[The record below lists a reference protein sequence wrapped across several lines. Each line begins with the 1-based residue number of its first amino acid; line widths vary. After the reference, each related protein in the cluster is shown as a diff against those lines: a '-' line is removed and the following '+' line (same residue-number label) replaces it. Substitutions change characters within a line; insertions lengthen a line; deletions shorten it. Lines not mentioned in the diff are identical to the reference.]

1 MALSSAFEKRAL
13 ARVSTLDGG
22 RADSLRELAFERFEA
37 MPLPSPET
45 EEWRYTDVSDL
56 LLDAFSLEGQ
66 QPEADTLDQ
75 VAPEV
80 QEALGEVGDRAGL
93 VIQHDSSVVLTHLEP
108 ALEAAGVRF

>member
-56 LLDAFSLEGQ
+56 LLDAFSLEGSS
-66 QPEADTLDQ
+66 PRRTRSTRSPRKCKKPSARWAT
-75 VAPEV
+75 AP
-80 QEALGEVGDRAGL
+80 GWSSSTTRAW
-93 VIQHDSSVVLTHLEP
+93 S
-108 ALEAAGVRF
+108 